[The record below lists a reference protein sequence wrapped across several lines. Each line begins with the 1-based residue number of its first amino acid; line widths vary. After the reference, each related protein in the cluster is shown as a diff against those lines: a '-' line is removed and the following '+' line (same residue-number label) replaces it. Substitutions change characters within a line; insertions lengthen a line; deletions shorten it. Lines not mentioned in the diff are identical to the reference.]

1 MSVGGTD
8 ERMNGM
14 RRTVVKVTAG
24 ASAVVLAAGAGA
36 ATYAVVADPPSTG
49 GQAAVTGSPT
59 AAASGGTVSDV
70 YDRANASVVEIT
82 VTLGSGDVPGG
93 PGVGASQAQGSGF
106 VYDANGH
113 VVTNAHVVDNATSIQ
128 VRFANGKSYDATVVG
143 TDPSTD
149 LAVIDVDAPS
159 TAFKPLTLA
168 DSSSLEVGQE
178 VVAIGSPFG
187 LENTVTSGIVSALDR
202 SMQAPNGYT
211 INGAV
216 QTDAAIN
223 HGNSGGPLLDLE
235 GRVVGVNSQIESDS
249 GGSDGVGFA
258 VPSNTVKSIVSQL
271 VAGGT
276 VEHAYLGVGLT
287 QSQGGTAGAQ
297 VSEVRSGTP
306 AAAAGLQAGDVIT
319 SVNGSSVASVQALQ
333 SAIDTRK
340 PGDTVKLGFVRDGA
354 THTVTVKLGT
364 RPS

>member
-1 MSVGGTD
+1 M
-8 ERMNGM
+8 
-14 RRTVVKVTAG
+14 
-24 ASAVVLAAGAGA
+24 
-36 ATYAVVADPPSTG
+36 
-49 GQAAVTGSPT
+49 
-59 AAASGGTVSDV
+59 
-70 YDRANASVVEIT
+70 
-82 VTLGSGDVPGG
+82 
-93 PGVGASQAQGSGF
+93 
-106 VYDANGH
+106 
-113 VVTNAHVVDNATSIQ
+113 
-128 VRFANGKSYDATVVG
+128 VG

-159 TAFKPLTLA
+159 TAFRPLTLA
-168 DSSSLEVGQE
+168 DSSALSVGEE

-223 HGNSGGPLLDLE
+223 HGNSGGPLLDLQ

-271 VAGGT
+271 VSGGT
-276 VEHAYLGVGLT
+276 VQHAYLGVGL
-287 QSQGGTAGAQ
+287 SQPQGSVSGAQ

-306 AAAAGLQAGDVIT
+306 AATAGLQTGDVIT
-319 SVNGSSVASVQALQ
+319 SVDGDSVASVEALQ

-340 PGDTVKLGFVRDGA
+340 PGDTVKLGYVRDGA
-354 THTVTVKLGT
+354 NHTATVKLGT

>member
-1 MSVGGTD
+1 MKTA
-8 ERMNGM
+8 
-14 RRTVVKVTAG
+14 AG
-24 ASAVVLAAGAGA
+24 ASAIVLAAGAGA
-36 ATYAVVADPPSTG
+36 ATYAVVADSSDSPAV
-49 GQAAVTGSPT
+49 AAVTASPVT
-59 AAASGGTVSDV
+59 ETSGGTVSDV
-70 YDRANASVVEIT
+70 YDRANDSVVEIM
-82 VTLGSGDVPGG
+82 VTLDGGSAPGAPGG
-93 PGVGASQAQGSGF
+93 GASQAQGSGF
-106 VYDANGH
+106 VYDTSGH
-113 VVTNAHVVDNATSIQ
+113 VVTNAHVVENASSIQ
-128 VRFANGKSYDATVVG
+128 VRFPSGQTYDATVVG
-143 TDPSTD
+143 VDASTD

-159 TAFKPLTLA
+159 SAFTPLTLA
-168 DSSSLEVGQE
+168 DSSALQVGQE

-202 SMQAPNGYT
+202 SMEAPNGYT
-211 INGAV
+211 INGAI

-249 GGSDGVGFA
+249 GGNDGVGFA

-287 QSQGGTAGAQ
+287 QTQSGAAGAE
-297 VSEVRSGTP
+297 VSEVRSGAP

-319 SVNGSSVASVQALQ
+319 SVDGDSVASVQELQ
-333 SAIDTRK
+333 SAIETRK
-340 PGDTVKLGFVRDGA
+340 PGDTVKIGFDRDGA
-354 THTVTVKLGT
+354 DRTVSVELGT

>member
-1 MSVGGTD
+1 VG
-8 ERMNGM
+8 
-14 RRTVVKVTAG
+14 AL
-24 ASAVVLAAGAGA
+24 AVAAGAGA
-36 ATYAVVADPPSTG
+36 ATYAGLEDSPGAGTQVAV
-49 GQAAVTGSPT
+49 AGSP
-59 AAASGGTVSDV
+59 AAATSGGTVSDV
-70 YDRANASVVEIT
+70 YDRANDSVVEIT
-82 VTLGSGDVPGG
+82 VTLGSGSVPGG
-93 PGVGASQAQGSGF
+93 PGGGASQAQGSGF
-106 VYDANGH
+106 VYDENGH
-113 VVTNAHVVDNATSIQ
+113 VVTNAHVVDNASSVE
-128 VRFANGKSYDATVVG
+128 VRFPNGKTYHATVVG

-149 LAVIDVDAPS
+149 LAVLDVDAPS
-159 TAFKPLTLA
+159 SELTPLTLA
-168 DSSSLEVGQE
+168 DSSALEVGQE

-271 VAGGT
+271 VAGGS

-287 QSQGGTAGAQ
+287 EPQGGEAGAA

-306 AAAAGLQAGDVIT
+306 AANAGLQSGDRIT
-319 SVNGSSVASVQALQ
+319 SVDGESVASVQQVQ

-340 PGDTVKLGFVRDGA
+340 PGDSVKLGYVRDGA
-354 THTVTVKLGT
+354 SHTVDVTLGT

>member
-1 MSVGGTD
+1 VRS
-8 ERMNGM
+8 
-14 RRTVVKVTAG
+14 TVVKTAAG
-24 ASAVVLAAGAGA
+24 ASAIVLAAGAGA
-36 ATYAVVADPPSTG
+36 ATYAVVSDSSDAPAV
-49 GQAAVTGSPT
+49 AAVTASPVT
-59 AAASGGTVSDV
+59 ETSGGTVSDV
-70 YDRANASVVEIT
+70 YDRANDSVVEIT
-82 VTLGSGDVPGG
+82 VTLDGGSAPGAPGG
-93 PGVGASQAQGSGF
+93 GASQAQGSGF
-106 VYDANGH
+106 VYDTSGH
-113 VVTNAHVVDNATSIQ
+113 VVTNAHVVENASSIQ
-128 VRFANGKSYDATVVG
+128 VRFPSGQTYDATVVG
-143 TDPSTD
+143 VDASTD

-159 TAFKPLTLA
+159 SAFTPLTLA
-168 DSSSLEVGQE
+168 DSSALQVGQE

-202 SMQAPNGYT
+202 SMEAPNGYT
-211 INGAV
+211 INGAI

-249 GGSDGVGFA
+249 GGNDGVGFA

-287 QSQGGTAGAQ
+287 QTQSGVAGAE
-297 VSEVRSGTP
+297 VSEVRSGAP

-319 SVNGSSVASVQALQ
+319 SVDGDSVASVQELQ
-333 SAIDTRK
+333 SAIETRK
-340 PGDTVKLGFVRDGA
+340 PGDTVKLGFDRDGA
-354 THTVTVKLGT
+354 DRTVGVELGT

>member
-1 MSVGGTD
+1 
-8 ERMNGM
+8 
-14 RRTVVKVTAG
+14 
-24 ASAVVLAAGAGA
+24 
-36 ATYAVVADPPSTG
+36 
-49 GQAAVTGSPT
+49 
-59 AAASGGTVSDV
+59 
-70 YDRANASVVEIT
+70 
-82 VTLGSGDVPGG
+82 
-93 PGVGASQAQGSGF
+93 
-106 VYDANGH
+106 
-113 VVTNAHVVDNATSIQ
+113 VTNAHVVENASSIQ
-128 VRFANGKSYDATVVG
+128 VRFPSGQTYDATVVG
-143 TDPSTD
+143 VDASTD

-159 TAFKPLTLA
+159 SAFTPLTLA
-168 DSSSLEVGQE
+168 DSSALQVGQE

-202 SMQAPNGYT
+202 SMEAPNGYT
-211 INGAV
+211 INGAI

-249 GGSDGVGFA
+249 GGNDGVGFA

-287 QSQGGTAGAQ
+287 QTQSGVAGAE
-297 VSEVRSGTP
+297 VSEVRSGAP

-319 SVNGSSVASVQALQ
+319 SVDGDSVASVQELQ
-333 SAIDTRK
+333 SAIETRK
-340 PGDTVKLGFVRDGA
+340 PGDTVKLGFDRDGA
-354 THTVTVKLGT
+354 DRTVSVELGT